1 MSEKIVKVSRALAGL
16 SFLLMLGIVG
26 GMELGDMGLLRGC
39 IGSAL
44 SLGSCVLFAY
54 VGGLFG

>member
-1 MSEKIVKVSRALAGL
+1 MSEKLVKISRALCGL

-26 GMELGDMGLLRGC
+26 GMELGDMGLIRGC
-39 IGSAL
+39 IGSGL
-44 SLGSCVLFAY
+44 SFGSCVLFAY

>member
-1 MSEKIVKVSRALAGL
+1 MSERIAKISRALCGL

-26 GMELGDMGLLRGC
+26 GMELGDMSLIRGC

-54 VGGLFG
+54 VGGMFG